1 MTMTEKPDWKMLDAF
16 ERGVDNGFFLGNYND
31 TIVWER
37 PELRAAYDRGYEH
50 GVWMYCEMENA

>member
-50 GVWMYCEMENA
+50 GVWMYGERERA